1 MGWRCFAGMVLLAAA
16 LMPLPVCA
24 QDAAA
29 IVAKGMGST
38 PACATCHGAQGL
50 GNGGAG
56 FPRLAGDPAEY
67 LRTQLQA
74 YAAGTRQSPIMM
86 PIAKT
91 LTEAQIDALARYFA
105 GLAPPPAVAAPAGGP
120 GADLAVYGRTADRLP
135 ACEKCHGPGG
145 IGVAPAFPALAGQPA
160 AYIEAQIE
168 AWQKKQRPPGPLGLM
183 PAIAARLSPADVTAV
198 SAYFASLAATE
209 KQP

>member
-1 MGWRCFAGMVLLAAA
+1 MDWRRFAGMVLLAVP
-16 LMPLPVCA
+16 LMAGRAHA
-24 QDAAA
+24 QDAAT
-29 IVAKGMGST
+29 IVAHGSGGT
-38 PACATCHGAQGL
+38 PACATCHGAQGQ
-50 GNGGAG
+50 GNAGAG

-67 LRTQLQA
+67 LRAQLEA
-74 YAAGTRQSPIMM
+74 FAAGTRQNPIMM

-91 LTEAQIDALARYFA
+91 LNAAQMEAIAQYFA
-105 GLAPPPAVAAPAGGP
+105 GLTPPPMVQVPATGL
-120 GADLAVYGRTADRLP
+120 GADLALYGRAADRLP

-145 IGVAPAFPALAGQPA
+145 VGVAPSFPALAGQPA

-183 PAIAARLSPADVTAV
+183 PAIAARLSPTDTKAV
-198 SAYFASLAATE
+198 STYFASLAAPE